1 MEPSL
6 KPEGINMRTIWQGIF
21 DIFNLERGLIQST
34 LTLTKR
40 PGQAIREYILE
51 DRNRLMPPFRYLL
64 FMVAIATFITLQYF
78 DANPHWM
85 GDLNAES
92 KQNTIKSN
100 PITKAYLEKTTY
112 LFNHYFNLFILATV
126 PVAALVTQWFFRRRF
141 NYAEHL
147 VVNSYIMGYLT
158 FVYILL
164 SPMLFFA
171 NFTTLSW
178 IYSFITLIYSII
190 VYKQVYQSP
199 GIRGVFAA
207 IATVIVYFLVYY
219 MIMGL
224 VFIGLAIYEV
234 SKQGG

>member
-6 KPEGINMRTIWQGIF
+6 KPERINMRSIWQGILE
-21 DIFNLERGLIQST
+21 IFNLERGLIQST
-34 LTLTKR
+34 ITLTKH
-40 PGQAIREYILE
+40 PGQAIRQYVLE
-51 DRNRLMPPFRYLL
+51 DRSRLMPPFRYLL

-78 DANPHWM
+78 DANPQWM
-85 GDLNAES
+85 GNLNAELN
-92 KQNTIKSN
+92 QNTAKN
-100 PITKAYLEKTTY
+100 DPITKAYLEKTNY
-112 LFNHYFNLFILATV
+112 LFYHYFNLFILATV
-126 PVAALVTQWFFRRRF
+126 PVAAMVTLWFFRRRF

-158 FVYILL
+158 FVYIAF

-178 IYSFITLIYSII
+178 VYSLITLIYSII
-190 VYKQVYQSP
+190 VYKQIYQSP
-199 GIRGVFAA
+199 GMRGVFAA

-219 MIMGL
+219 IIIGL

-234 SKQGG
+234 AKQGG